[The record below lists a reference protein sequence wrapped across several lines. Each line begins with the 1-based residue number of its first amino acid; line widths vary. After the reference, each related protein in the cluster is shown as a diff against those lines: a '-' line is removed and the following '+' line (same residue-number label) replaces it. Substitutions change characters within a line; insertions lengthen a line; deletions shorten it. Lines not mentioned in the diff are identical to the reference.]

1 MAVRVHIP
9 APLRQHTDNLSVVET
24 TGDSVK
30 AVLADLAKKYPAF
43 AERILDGQKVRQFV
57 NVFVNDEDIRYLESV
72 DTVVKSGDEIA
83 IIPAVAGGSR

>member
-1 MAVRVHIP
+1 MAIRVHIP

-30 AVLADLAKKYPAF
+30 TVLADLAKKYPAF
-43 AERILDGQKVRQFV
+43 AERILDGGKVRQFV
-57 NVFVNDEDIRYLESV
+57 NVFVNDEDIRYLESI
-72 DTVVKSGDEIA
+72 DTAVKSGDEIA

>member
-1 MAVRVHIP
+1 MAIRVHIP

-30 AVLADLAKKYPAF
+30 SVLAALATQYPAF
-43 AERILDGQKVRQFV
+43 AERILDGGKVRQFV
-57 NVFVNDEDIRYLESV
+57 NVFVNDEDIRYLDSV
-72 DTVVKSGDEIA
+72 DTAVKSGDEIA